1 MQDKRTRSGRGCAE
15 GGALAAGARRGLFTR
30 RSFRRHKAPE
40 RHSEPPFQSPE
51 EFPMTITRFETGTRM
66 SQAVVHNGTVYLAGQ
81 VSDAEGVE
89 AQTKDILGQID
100 ALLATVGSDK
110 SRLLSATIYLADM
123 STFAE
128 MNRAW
133 DGWVAAGHA
142 PARAT
147 VEAKLAGPQYRVEI
161 SVVAATGA

>member
-1 MQDKRTRSGRGCAE
+1 
-15 GGALAAGARRGLFTR
+15 
-30 RSFRRHKAPE
+30 
-40 RHSEPPFQSPE
+40 
-51 EFPMTITRFETGTRM
+51 MTIERFETGTRM
-66 SQAVVHNGTVYLAGQ
+66 SQAVVHGGTVYLAGQ

-100 ALLATVGSDK
+100 ALLAQAGSTRE
-110 SRLLSATIYLADM
+110 SLLSATIYLADM

-133 DGWVAAGHA
+133 DAWVPAGHA

-161 SVVAATGA
+161 SVVAARSA